1 MENILKFDQQ
11 TWFELL
17 NKISFIERSRGKWK
31 LLSRNENKCL
41 ELLQEKALVDSILST
56 MKLCG
61 IRISKF
67 DAEIMLKKPFA
78 SFDIKEQKKAVLYL
92 ESHNSVNYV
101 ISSFKLTEHYLF
113 EKYHK
118 LLGLKL
124 KGSQRRS
131 VYRNPRKKA
140 TVVSK
145 RNESDN
151 DPELSA
157 QKELEQELC
166 NIIDWS
172 NRSLKEKRIHPLLV
186 IATFIYKFI
195 SIWPF
200 KDANE
205 QISNL
210 VTYILLL
217 KEEYNFIKYYSLESI
232 IGQKQE
238 EYESLKSR
246 IWENHTKN
254 ENLLSEWILF
264 FLGSIENLIIQLDN
278 RYEFYQK
285 NVRYLNE
292 RQKELLEIIEE
303 NEPVKFNDIAIKME
317 KYSENTLKKDLHYLV
332 MENYIESHG
341 KNKGTIYNSVS

>member
-17 NKISFIERSRGKWK
+17 NKLSFIERYRGRWG
-31 LLSRNENKCL
+31 LISRNENKCL

-61 IRISKF
+61 IEISKF

-92 ESHNSVNYV
+92 ERHNSVKYV

-113 EKYHK
+113 EEYHK

-131 VYRNPRKKA
+131 VYRNTREKA
-140 TVVSK
+140 TVESK
-145 RNESDN
+145 RKKSISYSG
-151 DPELSA
+151 LSA

-166 NIIDWS
+166 EIIDWT

-186 IATFIYKFI
+186 IATFIYRFI

-205 QISNL
+205 QLSNHL
-210 VTYILLL
+210 MYLLL
-217 KEEYNFIKYYSLESI
+217 QNQEYNFVKFYSLESI
-232 IGQKQE
+232 IGQKKE
-238 EYESLKSR
+238 EYEALKSR
-246 IWENHTKN
+246 IWENRLKN
-254 ENLLSEWILF
+254 ENLLCEWILF
-264 FLGSIENLIIQLDN
+264 FLGSIENLIIQLDD
-278 RYEFYQK
+278 RYEFYLE
-285 NVRYLNE
+285 NLRYLNE
-292 RQKELLEIIEE
+292 RQKELLEVIEQ
-303 NEPVKFNDIAIKME
+303 NEPVKFNDIAINMK

-332 MENYIESHG
+332 KENYIEAHG
-341 KNKGTIYNSVS
+341 KNKGTVYNSVS